1 MENPE
6 EKASRGRPFGSY
18 KGEQKRDRNI
28 GIRVSES
35 ELATIKAKAE
45 AEGKKLTQY
54 IIDKI
59 LGE

>member
-6 EKASRGRPFGSY
+6 EKAKLGRPFGSY